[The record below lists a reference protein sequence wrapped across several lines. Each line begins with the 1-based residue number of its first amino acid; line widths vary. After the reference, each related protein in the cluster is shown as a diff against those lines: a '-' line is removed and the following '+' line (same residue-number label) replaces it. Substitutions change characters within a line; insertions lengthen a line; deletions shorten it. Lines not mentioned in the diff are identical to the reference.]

1 MDSGDD
7 EGRQDRI
14 ADTIEEDDDEQEA
27 VVDQVVRIYPSDLG
41 RMAEPEP
48 GTGDVS
54 RAMAPIYFWKLISAA
69 LCFESSA
76 LSRSEA

>member
-7 EGRQDRI
+7 DGRRDRI
-14 ADTIEEDDDEQEA
+14 ADTIEDEDDEQEA

-48 GTGDVS
+48 GNGDVS
-54 RAMAPIYFWKLISAA
+54 RAKHLFMSKADLG
-69 LCFESSA
+69 SSMF
-76 LSRSEA
+76 